1 MYIHIGQGTVLTE
14 KSVIGIFDL
23 DNATSS
29 HITRAFLARKEKEKR
44 VTAAG
49 NELPKA
55 FIVTEEGGNDAVY
68 LSLLSSATL
77 SKRAESLRIE

>member
-14 KSVIGIFDL
+14 RSVIGIFDM

-29 HITRAFLARKEKEKR
+29 YITREFLSRKEKEKR
-44 VTAAG
+44 VASTG

-55 FIVTEEGGNDAVY
+55 FIVTEESGNDAVY
-68 LSLLSSATL
+68 LSILSSATL